1 MSQVDGRILRSQKSQ
16 TLILESIINLINK
29 GNYYPTADQVA
40 KESGIAIRTVFRQFA
55 DMESL
60 LMKVDELIN
69 IKILKV
75 LDIPSRRGPYPESLN
90 FYEDITPLEIIPKK
104 ESSNIDI
111 KFVERVGRPTKR
123 ERRQTDRLMGRD

>member
-1 MSQVDGRILRSQKSQ
+1 MISN
-16 TLILESIINLINK
+16 ILEKKTLRLDTYLYYIRIFKSRSIATKFVLANRLRISGQVTQKPHKMISVGDVLTMTIN
-29 GNYYPTADQVA
+29 D
-40 KESGIAIRTVFRQFA
+40 
-55 DMESL
+55 
-60 LMKVDELIN
+60 N

-90 FYEDITPLEIIPKK
+90 FYEDITPIEIIPKK

>member
-1 MSQVDGRILRSQKSQ
+1 MIHN
-16 TLILESIINLINK
+16 ILEKKTLRLDIYLYYIRIFKSRSIATKFVLANRLRIS
-29 GNYYPTADQVA
+29 DQVTQ
-40 KESGIAIRTVFRQFA
+40 KPHKMISVGDVLTMTIN
-55 DMESL
+55 D
-60 LMKVDELIN
+60 N

-90 FYEDITPLEIIPKK
+90 FYEDITPIEIIPKK

>member
-1 MSQVDGRILRSQKSQ
+1 MISN
-16 TLILESIINLINK
+16 ILEKKTLRLDIYLYYIRIFKSRSIATKFVLTNRLRISGQVTQKPHKMISVGDVLTMTIN
-29 GNYYPTADQVA
+29 D
-40 KESGIAIRTVFRQFA
+40 
-55 DMESL
+55 
-60 LMKVDELIN
+60 N

-90 FYEDITPLEIIPKK
+90 FYEDITPIEIIPKT

>member
-1 MSQVDGRILRSQKSQ
+1 MISN
-16 TLILESIINLINK
+16 ILEKKTLRLDIYLYYIRIFKSRSIATKFVLTNRLRISGQVTQKPHKMISVGDVLTMTIN
-29 GNYYPTADQVA
+29 D
-40 KESGIAIRTVFRQFA
+40 
-55 DMESL
+55 
-60 LMKVDELIN
+60 N

-90 FYEDITPLEIIPKK
+90 FYEDITSIEILPKK
-104 ESSNIDI
+104 KSNNIDI

>member
-1 MSQVDGRILRSQKSQ
+1 MIPN
-16 TLILESIINLINK
+16 ILEKKTIRLDVFLYYIRIFKSRSIATKFVSTNRLRISGQVTQKPHKMISVGDVLTMTINN
-29 GNYYPTADQVA
+29 
-40 KESGIAIRTVFRQFA
+40 
-55 DMESL
+55 
-60 LMKVDELIN
+60 N

-90 FYEDITPLEIIPKK
+90 FYEDITPIEIIPKK

-111 KFVERVGRPTKR
+111 KFVKRVGRPTKR

>member
-1 MSQVDGRILRSQKSQ
+1 MISN
-16 TLILESIINLINK
+16 ILEKKTLRIDIYLYYIRIFKSRSIATKFVLTNRLRISGQVTQKPHKMISVGDVLTMTIN
-29 GNYYPTADQVA
+29 D
-40 KESGIAIRTVFRQFA
+40 
-55 DMESL
+55 
-60 LMKVDELIN
+60 N

-90 FYEDITPLEIIPKK
+90 FYEDITPIEILPKK
-104 ESSNIDI
+104 KSNSIDI

>member
-1 MSQVDGRILRSQKSQ
+1 M
-16 TLILESIINLINK
+16 TTNILEKKTLRLDIYLYYIRIFKSRSIATKFVLSNRLRISGQVTQKPHKMISVGDVLTMTIN
-29 GNYYPTADQVA
+29 D
-40 KESGIAIRTVFRQFA
+40 
-55 DMESL
+55 
-60 LMKVDELIN
+60 N

-90 FYEDITPLEIIPKK
+90 FYEDITPIEIIPKK